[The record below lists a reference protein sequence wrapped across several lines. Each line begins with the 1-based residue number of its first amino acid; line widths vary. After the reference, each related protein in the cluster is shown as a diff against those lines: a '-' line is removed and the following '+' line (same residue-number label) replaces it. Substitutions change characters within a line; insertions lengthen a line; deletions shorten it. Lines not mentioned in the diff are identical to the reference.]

1 MYAVKITYR
10 REKTNNRPTGRFH
23 GAGLQFWL
31 VFSAI
36 LDFAPLVN
44 AICLVIDRLHRGF
57 LGAYGNTWVETPA
70 FDRLAAES
78 FAFDQMLIDSPRL
91 GPLYR
96 SYWQGLHALAPDVE
110 GRASLPA
117 LLREAGVR
125 STLMTDDRAVR
136 EHPLAIEFDEV
147 VEIDPPW
154 QSQMAAEGAYDE
166 THLARCFFQI
176 IEWVQARGTGRRPF
190 FLWCHLASL
199 GTTWDA
205 PAECRER
212 YWGES
217 DPPLLTTADVP
228 DRMLPP
234 GFDPDDL
241 LVYTQAYAGQIALL
255 DTCLGGFLEVL
266 DEGAARAPSRSD
278 GRRTLLA
285 VTAARG
291 FPMGEHLRLGPCD
304 EALHGEL
311 VHVPLLLRFPDRQG
325 ATARSQALVEP
336 ADLWRTFLDWW
347 PEVAAPLSPTG
358 VSLLPLVRG
367 ERSTTRDRLVI
378 AGAGRERAIRT
389 PAWYLRKAEPPE
401 LYVKPDDF
409 WEVNEV
415 AVRCQEVVECLLDAA
430 DRFEQTIYSG
440 SVAELPP
447 LSDVLVEGLE

>member
-1 MYAVKITYR
+1 
-10 REKTNNRPTGRFH
+10 
-23 GAGLQFWL
+23 
-31 VFSAI
+31 
-36 LDFAPLVN
+36 VN

-57 LGAYGNTWVETPA
+57 LGAYGNTWIETPA

-78 FAFDQMLIDSPRL
+78 FAFDQMLVDSPRL

-96 SYWQGLHALAPDVE
+96 SYWQGLHALAPDME

-117 LLREAGVR
+117 LLRDAGVR

-136 EHPLAIEFDEV
+136 EHPLTIDFDEV

-166 THLARCFFQI
+166 THLARCFLQM
-176 IEWVQARGTGRRPF
+176 IEWVQSARRPF

-205 PAECRER
+205 PRECRER

-217 DPPLLTTADVP
+217 DPPLLATADVP
-228 DRMLPP
+228 DRTLPP
-234 GFDPDDL
+234 GYDPDDL
-241 LVYTQAYAGQIALL
+241 LIYTQAYAGQIALL
-255 DTCLGGFLEVL
+255 DTCLGGFIEVL
-266 DEGAARAPSRSD
+266 DEVPAAQK
-278 GRRTLLA
+278 TLLA

-311 VHVPLLLRFPDRQG
+311 VHVPLLLRFPDRLG
-325 ATARSQALVEP
+325 ATTRSQALAEP
-336 ADLWRTFLDWW
+336 ADLWRTLLDWW
-347 PEVAAPLSPTG
+347 PKAAAPPSPTG
-358 VSLLPLVRG
+358 ISLLPLVRG
-367 ERSTTRDRLVI
+367 ERVATRDRLVI
-378 AGAGRERAIRT
+378 AGAGQERAIRT
-389 PAWYLRKAEPPE
+389 PAWYLRKTEPPE

-440 SVAELPP
+440 NVADLPA
-447 LSDVLVEGLE
+447 LSEVLVGGLR